1 MPTTTEEDTEK
12 AIGSSVLDNTPPTHS
27 VVSQEPDS
35 NAKDS
40 PPIEDGLVLTP
51 KGQWLLLSFST
62 KPKHREDPLCR
73 SLASKFWTTLV
84 AALLVMIVRLLSL
97 SSEE

>member
-1 MPTTTEEDTEK
+1 MPTTTQEDTEK
-12 AIGSSVLDNTPPTHS
+12 AIGSSVPDSSLPTHS
-27 VVSQEPDS
+27 LVSQEDP